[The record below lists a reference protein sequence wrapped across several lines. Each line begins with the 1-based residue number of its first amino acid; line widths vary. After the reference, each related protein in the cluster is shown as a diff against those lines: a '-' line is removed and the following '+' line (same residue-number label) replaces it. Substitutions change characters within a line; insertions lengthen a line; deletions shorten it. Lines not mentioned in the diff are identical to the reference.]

1 MGHRSGISKGGDRRS
16 IPGNRGST
24 KSLAAAPYLGAA
36 AFALFIGYVLS
47 E

>member
-1 MGHRSGISKGGDRRS
+1 MGDIGPMGKGDKKLG
-16 IPGNRGST
+16 RGTLS
-24 KSLAAAPYLGAA
+24 GAA

>member
-1 MGHRSGISKGGDRRS
+1 MGDIGSNGKCHKKLG
-16 IPGNRGST
+16 RGT
-24 KSLAAAPYLGAA
+24 LAGAA

>member
-1 MGHRSGISKGGDRRS
+1 MGDNARIGKGYKKLG
-16 IPGNRGST
+16 RGTLS
-24 KSLAAAPYLGAA
+24 GAA

>member
-1 MGHRSGISKGGDRRS
+1 MGEKKGNGK
-16 IPGNRGST
+16 GT
-24 KSLAAAPYLGAA
+24 KSLAAAPYPGAA